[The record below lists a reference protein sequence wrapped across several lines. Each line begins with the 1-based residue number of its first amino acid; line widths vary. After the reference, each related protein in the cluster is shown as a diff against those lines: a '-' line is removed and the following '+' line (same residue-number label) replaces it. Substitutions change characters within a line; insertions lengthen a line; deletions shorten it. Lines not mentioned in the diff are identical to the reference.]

1 MKNYLFLLLIA
12 CTGLTLQAQDADKDI
27 KKAGRYL
34 GTYNLDP
41 TGSADKLA
49 EALQLA
55 DSAIKDAEVKADPS
69 AWQIYGEVFMTQ
81 VNSDV
86 TNLVLNPEYK
96 VKDPYAA
103 GKAYKGFSMAAEL
116 ATKSYQTKDAMKALS
131 AGLQNIYYMGSSLY
145 QSGNYDAAYEAFYAT
160 YNGYNLLLKNEES
173 TTFDPAEHE
182 KTLYYSAV
190 CAQQAGKTDIAF
202 DIYKQL
208 VDAGKAEP
216 GVYEALIRHY
226 ETSDPALSEKYLKAA
241 REKYPND
248 QALLYTEINYL
259 LAKGE
264 LTSLI
269 DNLNQALE
277 MDPEN
282 TSIYVTIG
290 QIYDKMYQDEV
301 AVDTAAAREHFDLA
315 MSYYQQALEKD
326 DKSFDAIYSIGA
338 LYYNKAA
345 AYSVELNALADDYT
359 PAGTK
364 KYDAKKA
371 QMDAAFS
378 DAMPFFKQA
387 EMLNPEDL
395 NSLIAL
401 KEIYARQNE
410 LDLVKEYQA
419 KIDAVE
425 QK

>member
-12 CTGLTLQAQDADKDI
+12 CTGLTLQAQDAAKDI
-27 KKAGRYL
+27 KKAGRFL

-41 TGSADKLA
+41 SGSADKLA
-49 EALQLA
+49 EAVQLA

-86 TNLVLNPEYK
+86 TALVLNPESK

-116 ATKSYQTKDAMKALS
+116 ATKGYQTKDAMKALS

-145 QSGNYDAAYEAFYAT
+145 QSGNYDAAYEAFNAT
-160 YNGYNLLLKNEES
+160 HNGYNLLMKNEES

-190 CAQQAGKTDIAF
+190 CAQQAGKMDIAI

-208 VDAGKAEP
+208 VDAGKAEA
-216 GVYEALIRHY
+216 GVYEALIGYY
-226 ETSDPALSEKYLKAA
+226 EESDPALSEKYMKAA
-241 REKYPND
+241 RAKFPND
-248 QALLYTEINYL
+248 QALLYREINYL

-264 LTSLI
+264 LSSLI
-269 DNLNQALE
+269 ESLNKALE

-282 TSIYVTIG
+282 VSIYVTIG

-301 AVDTAAAREHFDLA
+301 AVDSAAAREHFDLA

-326 DKSFDAIYSIGA
+326 EKSFDAIYSIGA

-345 AYSVELNALADDYT
+345 AYSVELNTLADDYT

-371 QMDAAFS
+371 QMDAAFA

-387 EMLNPEDL
+387 EMINPEDT
-395 NSLIAL
+395 NTLIAL
-401 KEIYARQNE
+401 KEIYARQNK

-419 KIDAVE
+419 KIDAVQ

>member
-1 MKNYLFLLLIA
+1 MKKYLILFLVA
-12 CTGLTLQAQDADKDI
+12 CAGLTLQAQDAAKDI
-27 KKAGRYL
+27 KKAGRFL

-41 TGSADKLA
+41 SGSADKLA
-49 EALQLA
+49 EAIQLA

-86 TNLVLNPEYK
+86 TSLVLNPEFK
-96 VKDPYAA
+96 VNDPYAA

-116 ATKSYQTKDAMKALS
+116 ATKGYQTKDAMKALS

-145 QSGNYDAAYEAFYAT
+145 QSGDFDAAYEAFNAT
-160 YNGYNLLLKNEES
+160 HHGYNLLIKNEES

-182 KTLYYSAV
+182 KTLYYAAV
-190 CAQQAGKTDIAF
+190 CAQQAGKTDIAM
-202 DIYKQL
+202 DIFKQL
-208 VDAGKAEP
+208 AEADKAEP
-216 GVYEALIRHY
+216 GVYEALIRYY
-226 ETSDPALSEKYLKAA
+226 EESDPALSEQYMKAA

-248 QALLYTEINYL
+248 QALLYAEINYL

-264 LTSLI
+264 LSSLI

-282 TSIYVTIG
+282 VSIYVTIG

-301 AVDTAAAREHFDLA
+301 AVDTAAASEHFDLA
-315 MSYYQQALEKD
+315 MSYYKQALEKD

-338 LYYNKAA
+338 LWYNKAA
-345 AYSVELNALADDYT
+345 AYSVELNTLADDYT

-371 QMDAAFS
+371 QMDAAFT
-378 DAMPFFKQA
+378 DALPFFKQA
-387 EMLNPEDL
+387 EMINPKDMNTL
-395 NSLIAL
+395 VAL
-401 KEIYARQNE
+401 KEIYARQNK
-410 LDLVKEYQA
+410 LDLVKEYQG
-419 KIDAVE
+419 KIDAAG
-425 QK
+425 QQ